1 MVKGLKPTSETVI
14 ISGTIREDAA
24 NTFKQTEVQLNLD
37 VLSQEIF
44 VVTAIDLN
52 MSLPDADA
60 GNRETLVR
68 GSLSTTSRTSMGT
81 IADTNVM
88 AAGRNAVLADP
99 GQNLFAGV
107 YSDSST
113 ETPHA
118 QLDYIS
124 LIATNDFY
132 AQIEGTDNSL
142 VKRMDFRVWGY
153 RAKATDPAIYAAL
166 VQSELL
172 SE

>member
-14 ISGTIREDAA
+14 ISGTIVEDAA
-24 NTFKQTEVQLNLD
+24 NTYKENTIDLQLD
-37 VLSQEIF
+37 VLNQEIF
-44 VVTAIDLN
+44 VVVAADLN
-52 MSLPDADA
+52 MSLPDADPSV
-60 GNRETLVR
+60 RESIVR
-68 GSLSTTSRTSMGT
+68 GSLSTTSRQAVGT

-88 AAGRNAVLADP
+88 AAGRNVVLSD
-99 GQNLFAGV
+99 GTNQFAGI

-118 QLDYIS
+118 SLDYIS
-124 LIATNDFY
+124 LIATNDFF
-132 AQIEGTDNSL
+132 AQIEGTANSL
-142 VKRMDFRVWGY
+142 VKRMDYRLWGY
-153 RAKATDPAIYAAL
+153 RARATDPAIYAAL